1 MISRHFK
8 PHARNLTGNHHVPVC
23 AQASNNIRYSRHP
36 RPILETPHI
45 TKVLKQLQD
54 MGSKILAEQSCEKEL
69 DFTFGQLH
77 QVRTEVETAHSQS
90 ERHLSALGQLLA
102 ERFTEGN
109 YRLASMATA
118 ECHKSVFTLTEQVP
132 LSALDQGADSAQLAR
147 DQLQSLKVDGQPV
160 KMVDHSIEF
169 GAEEWNEF
177 GVHRLIAR
185 ARPHQDLWKVIA
197 DSLFGLESL
206 DSAGLVEDSMY
217 HLKIV
222 VEDDE
227 HAEQVHRFLRNIQW
241 TDKELRAR
249 AIPIQDSTRRAEL
262 IEEELHTAEAL
273 GHAISLEESRAKEAS
288 GDRSSTVSWWGT
300 TIQIR
305 VQTLN
310 AHYAETELISM
321 ANREK
326 LAIRREMQQESMADQ
341 SPLYGFA
348 RNLMRWML
356 ADEGLSK
363 PPACGSIQVNVHH

>member
-1 MISRHFK
+1 
-8 PHARNLTGNHHVPVC
+8 
-23 AQASNNIRYSRHP
+23 
-36 RPILETPHI
+36 
-45 TKVLKQLQD
+45 
-54 MGSKILAEQSCEKEL
+54 MGRKIATESAVEEEL

-77 QVRTEVETAHSQS
+77 QVRTEVESAHSLS
-90 ERHLSALGQLLA
+90 ERKLSALGQLLA
-102 ERFTEGN
+102 ARFTEGK
-109 YRLASMATA
+109 YRIASMATA
-118 ECHKSVFTLTEQVP
+118 ESNKSVFTLTEQVP
-132 LSALDQGADSAQLAR
+132 VTALDQGADSAQLAR
-147 DQLQSLKVDGQPV
+147 DQLSTLLVDGQAV
-160 KMVDHSIEF
+160 KMIDHSIEF
-169 GAEEWNEF
+169 GAEEWNEW

-185 ARPHQDLWKVIA
+185 ARPHEDLWKVIA
-197 DSLFGLESL
+197 DSLFGLDNL
-206 DSAGLVEDSMY
+206 VDGAGLVEDSMY

-227 HAEQVHRFLRNIQW
+227 HAERVHKFLRNVHW

-249 AIPIQDSTRRAEL
+249 GIPIQDATRRADL

-273 GHAISLEESRAKEAS
+273 GHAILWEDSRAKEAS
-288 GDRSSTVSWWGT
+288 GDRSSTVNWWGT
-300 TIQIR
+300 TIQVR

-326 LAIRREMQQESMADQ
+326 LAIRKEMQQETMADQ

-356 ADEGLSK
+356 ADQGLSK

>member
-1 MISRHFK
+1 MCVQGSHD
-8 PHARNLTGNHHVPVC
+8 
-23 AQASNNIRYSRHP
+23 IRYTRHP

-45 TKVLKQLQD
+45 AKVLKQLQD
-54 MGSKILAEQSCEKEL
+54 MGSNILAEPQSGEKEL

-118 ECHKSVFTLTEQVP
+118 ECQKSVFTLTEQVP

-147 DQLQSLKVDGQPV
+147 EQLQSLKVDGQAV

-169 GAEEWNEF
+169 GAEEWNEW

-206 DSAGLVEDSMY
+206 DNAGLVEDSMY

-227 HAEQVHRFLRNIQW
+227 HAERVHRFLRTIQW

-249 AIPIQDSTRRAEL
+249 GIPIRDSTRRAEL
-262 IEEELHTAEAL
+262 IEEQLHTAEAL
-273 GHAISLEESRAKEAS
+273 GHAISLEESREAT

-300 TIQIR
+300 TIQVR

-326 LAIRREMQQESMADQ
+326 LAIRRELQQETMADQ